1 MAELDYIKQ
10 ETVTGAVPMLNKERQ
25 YLQLQ
30 LGVIHKVHMLH
41 SILALSKC

>member
-25 YLQLQ
+25 YSF
-30 LGVIHKVHMLH
+30 IDF
-41 SILALSKC
+41 